1 MTRRRV
7 SLGLLGLGTLV
18 AGCGRQERPAAADPV
33 AARAAGP
40 PARVAVTEGFSTPES
55 VLWDAEQGVWF
66 VSNIG
71 GNPTVKD
78 NNGFISRLRRD
89 GSVDSLHFVA
99 GGKSGVTLNAPK
111 GMVLQ
116 GDTLWV
122 ADIDAVRGF
131 DRRSGA
137 AVATVEFGSRARF
150 LNDIAIGPD
159 GTLYI
164 TDTGVGLGAD
174 GQLTHT
180 GPDRVFA
187 LKGRTVLIA
196 AEGAWLSGPNGITW
210 DPHTRR
216 FVIVP
221 FFGTALVGWAPGA
234 EKVDTLG
241 TGPGSQDGVELLGT
255 EPLVTS
261 WADSSLFAAT
271 ASGPIRLVGS
281 VNSPADIGVDPVRR
295 WVGIP
300 LFLENRVEFWQ
311 VPAR

>member
-1 MTRRRV
+1 MALTRRHIAIALV
-7 SLGLLGLGTLV
+7 GLNALV
-18 AGCGRQERPAAADPV
+18 AYQVWRKRPPAADTAAVPARPA
-33 AARAAGP
+33 
-40 PARVAVTEGFSTPES
+40 VTLGFSTPES
-55 VLWDAEQGVWF
+55 VLWDAEQEVWF

-78 NNGFISRLRRD
+78 NNGFISRLQRD
-89 GSVDSLHFVA
+89 GSFDSLRFVA
-99 GGKSGVTLNAPK
+99 GGRGGVILNAPK
-111 GMVLQ
+111 GMALQ

-131 DRRSGA
+131 DRHSGA
-137 AVATVEFGSRARF
+137 PVATVEFGAQARF

-159 GTLYI
+159 STLYI

-174 GQLTHT
+174 GQLTHM

-187 LKGRTVLIA
+187 VKGRAVLIA
-196 AEGAWLSGPNGITW
+196 AEGSWLSGPNGIAW
-210 DPHTRR
+210 DPNAGR

-221 FFGTALVGWAPGA
+221 FFGTTLLGWAPNGN
-234 EKVDTLG
+234 KVDTLG
-241 TGPGSQDGVELLGT
+241 TGPGSQDGVVILGT
-255 EPLVTS
+255 ELLVTS

-271 ASGPIRLVGS
+271 ASGPARVVG
-281 VNSPADIGVDPVRR
+281 NITSPADIGVDPARR

-311 VPAR
+311 LPAR